1 MHIRVSAVTKCFD
14 NLTPSRLAN
23 KMSTTLTILESDIE
37 KIKYVKCGHQELRT
51 HDEDGD
57 RKVTNYLHI

>member
-1 MHIRVSAVTKCFD
+1 
-14 NLTPSRLAN
+14 
-23 KMSTTLTILESDIE
+23 MSTTLTILESDIE

-57 RKVTNYLHI
+57 RKVTNFLHI